1 MSHYNVWVI
10 SKSGNIKGKLA
21 PFSKNKKVAPY
32 IEVRKEDIVPNFRK
46 NNQRYLE
53 NWTKELKAARS
64 RNDTVGIEQT
74 EEMIALIKK
83 DLSLSDEEIY
93 RKVTD
98 GRDLDESGN
107 ILSTDNPNS
116 KWDYYNKEGGF
127 GKNKIRTKDGRKV
140 NQCRVRD
147 LCLMPGPNDQAEYA
161 KQKHLFLVLTRQE
174 DPESDAEKNKLK
186 ACHWKPAYYFD
197 QYGDAD
203 TFARRQIAVQPYAVL
218 LADGT
223 WVEPDAEEDYIR
235 GFADLMRQQPQDYI
249 VTCVDCH
256 I

>member
-1 MSHYNVWVI
+1 MSHYEVWVI
-10 SKSGNIKGKLA
+10 TKSGNVRKALA
-21 PFSKNKKVAPY
+21 PFSKNRKVAPY
-32 IEVRKEDIVPNFRK
+32 IKVRKEDIVPNFRK

-53 NWTKELKAARS
+53 SWTEDLKAARS

-74 EEMIALIKK
+74 EETIALIRKN
-83 DLSLSDEEIY
+83 LCLSDEKIY
-93 RKVTD
+93 REVTD
-98 GRDLDESGN
+98 GHDLDENGN
-107 ILSTDNPNS
+107 ILSTNNPNS
-116 KWDYYNKEGGF
+116 KWDYYDKEGGCW
-127 GKNKIRTKDGRKV
+127 KNEIRTKDGRNV

-147 LCLMPGPNDQAEYA
+147 LCLMPGPNDQAAYE
-161 KQKHLFLVLTRQE
+161 KQKHLFLVLTRQK
-174 DPESDAEKNKLK
+174 DPESDAEKEALK

-203 TFARRQIAVQPYAVL
+203 TFAQRQIAVQPYAVL

-223 WVEPDAEEDYIR
+223 WVEPDENEDYIH
-235 GFADLMRQQPQDYI
+235 GFADLMKRQPQDYM